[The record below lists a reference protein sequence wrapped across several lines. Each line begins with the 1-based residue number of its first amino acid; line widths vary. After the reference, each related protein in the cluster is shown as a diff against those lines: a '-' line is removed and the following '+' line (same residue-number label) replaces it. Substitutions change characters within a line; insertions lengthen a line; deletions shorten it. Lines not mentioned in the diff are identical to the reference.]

1 MLEDIVKKTGLTL
14 GGLDHGESDLKSAN
28 PFAQDQNITSEVSND
43 SGGRLDS
50 ACRVFDGDHAF
61 SNDASLAWTSF
72 PSPGRTAMA
81 YADVMYGRTVADQ
94 VSEQCFNET
103 WADNVLGF
111 GGMHAWAKF
120 V

>member
-14 GGLDHGESDLKSAN
+14 GGLDHDESDLKFAN
-28 PFAQDQNITSEVSND
+28 PFARDQNITSEVSND

-50 ACRVFDGDHAF
+50 ACKIFDEDRAF

-72 PSPGRTAMA
+72 PSPRRPAMA
-81 YADVMYGRTVADQ
+81 YADATYGRTVADQ
-94 VSEQCFNET
+94 DFEQCFNET
-103 WADNVLGF
+103 WADTVLGF
-111 GGMHAWAKF
+111 GGMHGWAKF